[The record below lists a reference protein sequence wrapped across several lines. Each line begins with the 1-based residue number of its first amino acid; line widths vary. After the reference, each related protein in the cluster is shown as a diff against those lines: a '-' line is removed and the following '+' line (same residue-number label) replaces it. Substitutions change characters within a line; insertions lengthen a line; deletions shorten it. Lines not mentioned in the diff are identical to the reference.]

1 VHASP
6 YAYCALRIGWGGTR
20 SRSCRVLT
28 AETMAE
34 TVPTPMW
41 RSILPAYSTIVS
53 EYNVLVQCEP
63 NGTTTIAARATS
75 DEAHA
80 QADGCLF
87 MHHESW
93 SACLSPRPL
102 ALQLLEPR
110 RGSAGA
116 APAVPE
122 PPCSPRD
129 HWFIAAAPAVIR
141 EACQGDLMPP
151 GSVLGPTPFQKRLI
165 AFFNAC
171 YAFSPAIPRS
181 LCLYLVFVLR

>member
-1 VHASP
+1 MHASP

-171 YAFSPAIPRS
+171 YAFSPANPRS